1 MTSRMSSKLLEWLVN
16 DDDQPLDDMSP
27 PKLKENAP
35 EDVKKELE
43 EWIKRGYDYAM
54 TGDLRKKS

>member
-1 MTSRMSSKLLEWLVN
+1 MTKKMSTKLLKWLVN
-16 DDDQPLDDMSP
+16 DDDQSLDDMSP

-43 EWIKRGYDYAM
+43 EWIKRGTEYAM
-54 TGDLRKKS
+54 TGKIIK

>member
-1 MTSRMSSKLLEWLVN
+1 MTGKMSPKLIEWLVN

-43 EWIKRGYDYAM
+43 EWIKRGSEYAM
-54 TGDLRKKS
+54 TGKIIK